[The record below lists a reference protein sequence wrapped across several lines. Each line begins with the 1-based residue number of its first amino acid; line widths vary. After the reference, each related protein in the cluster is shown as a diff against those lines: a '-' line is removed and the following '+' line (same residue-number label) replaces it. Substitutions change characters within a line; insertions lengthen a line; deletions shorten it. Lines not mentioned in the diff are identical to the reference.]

1 MNRHDVIKYN
11 DANYKVLFTFDIENV
26 GKSYAV
32 IYPEGGN
39 GQTDLEVVTYKYVGE
54 SLTLGTPT
62 GEYEWGI
69 IDKKIEGYFE
79 VFG

>member
-1 MNRHDVIKYN
+1 MNRHDVIMYKESS
-11 DANYKVLFTFDIENV
+11 YKVLFTFDIEKV
-26 GKSYAV
+26 GKSYAI

-39 GQTDLEVVTYKYVGE
+39 GQTDLEAVTYKYVDGK
-54 SLTLGTPT
+54 LVLDTPT